1 MTRAADPG
9 GIQSGANK
17 PYSLACCTEP
27 CAIRV
32 GKVSSDYTIR
42 HIARSKKLKLKK
54 KKKCT
59 ETREIFYIEQAEM
72 RLEHSVFIVL
82 SGQRRP
88 SRSFL
93 LQIIHPALPV
103 LAEMCY

>member
-42 HIARSKKLKLKK
+42 HIARSKKLKQKNK
-54 KKKCT
+54 IKCT

-93 LQIIHPALPV
+93 LLIIHPALPV